1 LLPSLAVVKFRE
13 CLSGIISGTDHYPA
27 KSSPGQEVSMNF
39 DLQQTDELLST
50 TRAVRKRLD
59 LERDVP
65 DELIMRCI
73 ELAEQAPSGGDI
85 SSRGWLVIR
94 DPEIKKQ
101 LADLYRAAG
110 GSGIIETAGQRSGS
124 SHPKQRVLESAAH
137 LAANLER
144 VPVLVLA
151 TVWGVHDGSGK
162 PGLFDSVIQSAWSF
176 CLALRSRGLGSAWTT
191 MHLGKSKEIAELLG
205 IPEGVSQVVLL
216 PVAWTIGTDFKPAD
230 RRPASEIVW
239 FDRWGYTKEQAGEV
253 EGLIAAGPGVTV
265 EIDIAAPPE
274 RVWEL
279 ASDINIS
286 ARFSKE
292 FQGADWIDSDGP
304 KEGASFQGRNKR
316 TDVNREWETRSWVVE
331 CDAPNVFAWNV
342 NDRDEPSAKWRF
354 ELEKIPG
361 GTRLRQRF
369 ILGQRL
375 SATGTAMVENP
386 DKAEQILASRQEQ
399 HRANMMLNLQGIKDI
414 AEKSG

>member
-1 LLPSLAVVKFRE
+1 
-13 CLSGIISGTDHYPA
+13 
-27 KSSPGQEVSMNF
+27 MNF
-39 DLQQTDELLST
+39 DLEQTDALLNT

-59 LERDVP
+59 FERHVP
-65 DELIMRCI
+65 DELILRCI

-85 SSRGWLVIR
+85 SSRRWLVVR
-94 DPEIKKQ
+94 DQEIKKQ

-110 GSGIIETAGQRSGS
+110 GSSIIETAEQRSGS
-124 SHPKQRVLESAAH
+124 DHPKQKVLESAAH
-137 LAANLER
+137 LAANLDR
-144 VPVLVLA
+144 VPALVLA

-162 PGLFDSVIQSAWSF
+162 PGLFDSLIQAAWSF
-176 CLALRSRGLGSAWTT
+176 CLALRSRGLGSTWTT

-216 PVAWTIGTDFKPAD
+216 PVAWTIGTDFKPAT
-230 RRPASEIVW
+230 RRPVSEVVW
-239 FDRWGYTKEQAGEV
+239 FDRWGYTKEQSGEV
-253 EGLIAAGPGVTV
+253 DSLIAAGPGVTV

-274 RVWEL
+274 RVWEFI
-279 ASDINIS
+279 SDINIS

-304 KEGASFQGRNKR
+304 KEGALFQGRNRR

-386 DKAEQILASRQEQ
+386 EQAEQILASRQEQ
-399 HRANMMLNLQGIKDI
+399 HRGNMMLNLRGIKEL
-414 AEKSG
+414 AEQGS

>member
-1 LLPSLAVVKFRE
+1 
-13 CLSGIISGTDHYPA
+13 
-27 KSSPGQEVSMNF
+27 MNF
-39 DLQQTDELLST
+39 DLEQTDALLNT

-59 LERDVP
+59 FERHVP
-65 DELIMRCI
+65 DELILRCI

-85 SSRGWLVIR
+85 SSRRWLVVR
-94 DPEIKKQ
+94 DQEIKKQ

-110 GSGIIETAGQRSGS
+110 GTSIIETAEQRRGS
-124 SHPKQRVLESAAH
+124 DHPKQKVLESAAY

-144 VPVLVLA
+144 VPALVLA

-162 PGLFDSVIQSAWSF
+162 PGLFDSVIQAAWSF

-191 MHLGKSKEIAELLG
+191 MHLGKSKEIADLLG
-205 IPEGVSQVVLL
+205 IPKGVSQVVLL
-216 PVAWTIGTDFKPAD
+216 PVAWTIGTDFKPAT
-230 RRPASEIVW
+230 RRPASEVVW
-239 FDRWGYTKEQAGEV
+239 FDRWGYTKEQSGEV
-253 EGLIAAGPGVTV
+253 DSLIAAGPGVTV

-274 RVWEL
+274 RVWEFI
-279 ASDINIS
+279 SDINIS
-286 ARFSKE
+286 ARFGKE
-292 FQGADWIDSDGP
+292 FRGADWIDSDGP
-304 KEGASFQGRNKR
+304 KEGALFQGRNRR

-386 DKAEQILASRQEQ
+386 EQAGQILASRREQ
-399 HRANMMLNLQGIKDI
+399 HRGNMMLNLQGIKEL
-414 AEKSG
+414 AEQGS

>member
-1 LLPSLAVVKFRE
+1 VV
-13 CLSGIISGTDHYPA
+13 
-27 KSSPGQEVSMNF
+27 
-39 DLQQTDELLST
+39 
-50 TRAVRKRLD
+50 
-59 LERDVP
+59 
-65 DELIMRCI
+65 
-73 ELAEQAPSGGDI
+73 
-85 SSRGWLVIR
+85 R
-94 DPEIKKQ
+94 DPETKKQ

-110 GSGIIETAGQRSGS
+110 GTGIIETAEQRAS
-124 SHPKQRVLESAAH
+124 SNHPKRSVLESAAH
-137 LAANLER
+137 LAANMER
-144 VPVLVLA
+144 VPALVLV

-176 CLALRSRGLGSAWTT
+176 CLALRARGLGSVWTT

-216 PVAWTIGTDFKPAD
+216 PVAWTIGTDFKPAN

-239 FDRWGYTKEQAGEV
+239 FDRWGYTKEQSGDV
-253 EGLIAAGPGVTV
+253 ESLIAAGPGVTV
-265 EIDIAAPPE
+265 EVDIAAAPE
-274 RVWEL
+274 VVWEL
-279 ASDINIS
+279 VSDINIS
-286 ARFSKE
+286 ARFSQE

-304 KEGASFQGRNKR
+304 KVGASFQGRNKR

-386 DKAEQILASRQEQ
+386 DRAEQVLASRQEQ
-399 HRANMMLNLQGIKDI
+399 HKGNMLLNIQGIKQI
-414 AEKSG
+414 AESGG

>member
-1 LLPSLAVVKFRE
+1 
-13 CLSGIISGTDHYPA
+13 
-27 KSSPGQEVSMNF
+27 MNF
-39 DLQQTDELLST
+39 DLEQTDALLNT

-59 LERDVP
+59 FERHVP
-65 DELIMRCI
+65 DELILRCI

-85 SSRGWLVIR
+85 SSRRWLVVR
-94 DPEIKKQ
+94 DQEIKKQ

-110 GSGIIETAGQRSGS
+110 GTSIIETAEQRRGS
-124 SHPKQRVLESAAH
+124 DHPKQKVLESAAH

-144 VPVLVLA
+144 VPALVLA

-162 PGLFDSVIQSAWSF
+162 PGLFDSVIQAAWSF

-191 MHLGKSKEIAELLG
+191 MHLGRSKEIADLLG
-205 IPEGVSQVVLL
+205 IPKGVSQVVLL
-216 PVAWTIGTDFKPAD
+216 PVAWTIGTDFKPAT
-230 RRPASEIVW
+230 RRPASEVVW
-239 FDRWGYTKEQAGEV
+239 FDRWGYTKEQSGEV
-253 EGLIAAGPGVTV
+253 DSLIAAGPGVTV

-274 RVWEL
+274 RVWEFI
-279 ASDINIS
+279 SDINIS
-286 ARFSKE
+286 ARFGKE
-292 FQGADWIDSDGP
+292 FRGADWIDSDGP
-304 KEGASFQGRNKR
+304 KEGALFQGRNRR

-386 DKAEQILASRQEQ
+386 EQAGQILASRQEQ
-399 HRANMMLNLQGIKDI
+399 HRGNMMLNLQGIKEL
-414 AEKSG
+414 AEQGS

>member
-1 LLPSLAVVKFRE
+1 
-13 CLSGIISGTDHYPA
+13 
-27 KSSPGQEVSMNF
+27 MNF
-39 DLQQTDELLST
+39 DLEQTDALLNT

-59 LERDVP
+59 FERHVP
-65 DELIMRCI
+65 DELILRCI

-85 SSRGWLVIR
+85 SSRRWLVVR
-94 DPEIKKQ
+94 DQEIKKQ

-110 GSGIIETAGQRSGS
+110 GTSIIETAEQRRGS
-124 SHPKQRVLESAAH
+124 DHPKQKVLESAAH

-144 VPVLVLA
+144 VPALVLA

-162 PGLFDSVIQSAWSF
+162 PGLFDSVIQAAWSF
-176 CLALRSRGLGSAWTT
+176 CLALRSRGLGSTWTT

-216 PVAWTIGTDFKPAD
+216 PVAWTIGTDFKPAT
-230 RRPASEIVW
+230 RRPASEVVW
-239 FDRWGYTKEQAGEV
+239 FDRWGYTKEQSGEV
-253 EGLIAAGPGVTV
+253 DSLIAAGPGVTV

-274 RVWEL
+274 RVWEFI
-279 ASDINIS
+279 SDINIS

-304 KEGASFQGRNKR
+304 KEGALFQGRNRR

-386 DKAEQILASRQEQ
+386 EQAEQILASRQEQ
-399 HRANMMLNLQGIKDI
+399 HRGNMMLNLRGIKEL
-414 AEKSG
+414 AEQGS

>member
-1 LLPSLAVVKFRE
+1 
-13 CLSGIISGTDHYPA
+13 
-27 KSSPGQEVSMNF
+27 MNF
-39 DLQQTDELLST
+39 DLEQTDALLNT

-59 LERDVP
+59 FERHVP
-65 DELIMRCI
+65 DELILRCI

-85 SSRGWLVIR
+85 SSRRWLVVR
-94 DPEIKKQ
+94 DQEIKKQ

-110 GSGIIETAGQRSGS
+110 GSSIIETAEQRSGS
-124 SHPKQRVLESAAH
+124 DHPKQKVLESAAH
-137 LAANLER
+137 LAANLDR
-144 VPVLVLA
+144 VPALVLA

-162 PGLFDSVIQSAWSF
+162 PGLFDSVIQAAWSF
-176 CLALRSRGLGSAWTT
+176 CLALRSRGLGSTWTT

-216 PVAWTIGTDFKPAD
+216 PVAWTIGTDFKPAT
-230 RRPASEIVW
+230 RRPVSEVVW
-239 FDRWGYTKEQAGEV
+239 FDRWGYTKEQSGEV
-253 EGLIAAGPGVTV
+253 NSLIAAGPGVTV

-274 RVWEL
+274 RVWEFI
-279 ASDINIS
+279 SDINIS

-304 KEGASFQGRNKR
+304 KEGALFQGRNRR

-386 DKAEQILASRQEQ
+386 EQAEQILASRQEQ
-399 HRANMMLNLQGIKDI
+399 HRGNMMLNLRGIKEL
-414 AEKSG
+414 AEQGS

>member
-1 LLPSLAVVKFRE
+1 
-13 CLSGIISGTDHYPA
+13 
-27 KSSPGQEVSMNF
+27 MNF
-39 DLQQTDELLST
+39 DLEQTDALLNT

-59 LERDVP
+59 FERHVP
-65 DELIMRCI
+65 DELILRCI

-85 SSRGWLVIR
+85 SSRRWLVVR
-94 DPEIKKQ
+94 DQEIKKQ

-110 GSGIIETAGQRSGS
+110 GSSIIETAEQRSGLN
-124 SHPKQRVLESAAH
+124 HPKQKVLESAAH

-144 VPVLVLA
+144 VPALVLA

-162 PGLFDSVIQSAWSF
+162 PGLFDSVIQAAWSF
-176 CLALRSRGLGSAWTT
+176 CLALRSRGLGSTWTT

-216 PVAWTIGTDFKPAD
+216 PVAWTIGTDFKPAT
-230 RRPASEIVW
+230 RRPVSEVVW
-239 FDRWGYTKEQAGEV
+239 FDRWGYTKEQSGEV
-253 EGLIAAGPGVTV
+253 DSLIAAGPGVTV

-274 RVWEL
+274 RVWEFT
-279 ASDINIS
+279 SDINIS

-304 KEGASFQGRNKR
+304 KEGALFQGRNRR

-386 DKAEQILASRQEQ
+386 EQAGQILASRQEQ
-399 HRANMMLNLQGIKDI
+399 HRGNMMLNLRGIKEL
-414 AEKSG
+414 AEQGS

>member
-1 LLPSLAVVKFRE
+1 
-13 CLSGIISGTDHYPA
+13 
-27 KSSPGQEVSMNF
+27 MNF
-39 DLQQTDELLST
+39 DIDQADELLST
-50 TRAVRKRLD
+50 TRAVRRRLD

-85 SSRGWLVIR
+85 SSRRWLVIR
-94 DPEIKKQ
+94 NPKIKKQ
-101 LADLYRAAG
+101 LADLYREAG

-124 SHPKQRVLESAAH
+124 DHPKQRVLESAAH
-137 LAANLER
+137 LAANMER

-151 TVWGVHDGSGK
+151 TVWGEHDGSGR

-176 CLALRSRGLGSAWTT
+176 CLALRARGLGSAWTT
-191 MHLGKSKEIAELLG
+191 MHLSKSQEFAEILG
-205 IPEGVSQVVLL
+205 IPSGVSQIVLL
-216 PVAWTIGTDFKPAD
+216 PVAWTIGTDFKPAS

-239 FDRWGYTKEQAGEV
+239 FDRWGYTKEDAGET
-253 EGLIAAGPGVTV
+253 EDLIAAGPGVIV

-286 ARFSKE
+286 ARFSSE

-304 KEGASFQGRNKR
+304 RVGASFKGRNER
-316 TDVNREWETRSWVVE
+316 TDVDRKWETTSYVVACE
-331 CDAPNVFAWNV
+331 APLVFAWNV

-354 ELEKIPG
+354 ELENIPS

-369 ILGQRL
+369 VLGQRL
-375 SATGTAMVENP
+375 SATGQAMVDNP
-386 DKAEQILASRQEQ
+386 DNAEQILAGRSEH
-399 HRANMMLNLQGIKDI
+399 HRGNMMLNLQGIKEI
-414 AEKSG
+414 AEKGA

>member
-1 LLPSLAVVKFRE
+1 
-13 CLSGIISGTDHYPA
+13 
-27 KSSPGQEVSMNF
+27 MNF
-39 DLQQTDELLST
+39 DLEQTDALLNT

-59 LERDVP
+59 FERHVP
-65 DELIMRCI
+65 DELILRCI

-85 SSRGWLVIR
+85 SSRRWLVVR
-94 DPEIKKQ
+94 DQEIKKQ

-110 GSGIIETAGQRSGS
+110 GTSIIETAEQRRGS
-124 SHPKQRVLESAAH
+124 DHPKQKVLESAAH

-144 VPVLVLA
+144 VPALVLA

-162 PGLFDSVIQSAWSF
+162 PGLFDSVIQAAWSF

-191 MHLGKSKEIAELLG
+191 MHLGKSKEIADLLG
-205 IPEGVSQVVLL
+205 IPKGVSQVVLL
-216 PVAWTIGTDFKPAD
+216 PVAWTIGTDFKPAT
-230 RRPASEIVW
+230 RRPASEVVW
-239 FDRWGYTKEQAGEV
+239 FDRWGYTKEQSGEV
-253 EGLIAAGPGVTV
+253 DSLIAAGPGVTV

-274 RVWEL
+274 RVWEFI
-279 ASDINIS
+279 SDINIS
-286 ARFSKE
+286 ARFGKE
-292 FQGADWIDSDGP
+292 FRGADWIDSDGP
-304 KEGASFQGRNKR
+304 KEGALFQGRNRR

-354 ELEKIPG
+354 ELEKIPA

-375 SATGTAMVENP
+375 SATGTAMGENP
-386 DKAEQILASRQEQ
+386 EQAGQILASRQEQ
-399 HRANMMLNLQGIKDI
+399 HRGNMMLNLQGIKEL
-414 AEKSG
+414 AEQGS